1 MGRQIEV
8 ARADREASSAA
19 SGRGAVTWPAAQL
32 AGRGSPF
39 HSLSPLP
46 SKGDALEIKRYTSKE
61 LATPR
66 NLGLLVGVLFI
77 AYALFGYFTDR
88 ILIFVGNRRGPQY
101 AHGEQALLAALG
113 YASFAAAAFL
123 SAFGKLFPPSAR
135 PREFEFS
142 FRAGLF
148 FIFLIAAIIL
158 VGFRTPY

>member
-1 MGRQIEV
+1 M
-8 ARADREASSAA
+8 SN
-19 SGRGAVTWPAAQL
+19 
-32 AGRGSPF
+32 F
-39 HSLSPLP
+39 C
-46 SKGDALEIKRYTSKE
+46 
-61 LATPR
+61 
-66 NLGLLVGVLFI
+66 LLVTVLFI

-88 ILIFVGNRRGPQY
+88 ILIFVGNKGTGKAQY